1 MHAKAGGLAIPLP
14 ATTLS
19 PTTLFT
25 ATPRPPTLSPPMTP
39 AVSADPI
46 RLRDASQKAAA
57 GGALTADETL
67 LLYRGLDQPSL
78 GLLANDVRLRLNPP
92 HADGRLRVTYIVDRN
107 LNPTN
112 VCVTDCGF
120 CAFYRSPGD
129 AEAYVL
135 PREVIYQKV
144 EELISKGGIQVLLQ
158 GGHHPRLKTAWF
170 AELFRDVKQR
180 YPQVWIHGMSPPE
193 ITHLH
198 KLEKRPVREVLQDL
212 KAAGL
217 DSIPG
222 GGAEILVER
231 VRQII
236 APKKATTSEW
246 LEVFRQWAHLGGKGT
261 ATMMFGHVETDAE
274 RIEHLTRIRELQ
286 AETNVFTAFIP
297 WTFQPE
303 NTPMGKE
310 LLAARGG
317 SKATVAEYL
326 RTLSIARLHL
336 QNVPHVQ
343 SSFVTQGMKTCQ
355 VGLSMGADDFGSA
368 MLEENVVS
376 SAGCAHPTSI
386 PEIERHIKDAGFV
399 PQRRNM
405 MYEPVE
411 TPATDRFG
419 KPLGEKKAIVSE
431 ATAGH
436 ATAPPLG

>member
-1 MHAKAGGLAIPLP
+1 MTTA
-14 ATTLS
+14 AT
-19 PTTLFT
+19 
-25 ATPRPPTLSPPMTP
+25 
-39 AVSADPI
+39 ADPI
-46 RLRDASQKAAA
+46 RLRDLGQKAVD
-57 GGALTADETL
+57 GGRLLAEEALA
-67 LLYRGLDQPSL
+67 LYRGLDQPSL
-78 GLLANDVRLRLNPP
+78 GLLAHDVRLRLNPP
-92 HADGRLRVTYIVDRN
+92 QADGSVRVTYIVDRN

-129 AEAYVL
+129 PDAYVL

-144 EELISKGGIQVLLQ
+144 DELVSKGGIQLLLQ
-158 GGHHPRLKTAWF
+158 GGHHPKLKTDWY
-170 AELFRDVKQR
+170 AELFRDLKQR

-193 ITHLH
+193 ITHLS
-198 KLEKRPVREVLQDL
+198 KMEKRPVRDILVDL

-217 DSIPG
+217 QSIPG

-231 VRQII
+231 VRKVI
-236 APKKATTSEW
+236 APKKATTEEW
-246 LEVFRQWAHLGGKGT
+246 LEVMRQWGLMGGKGT

-274 RIEHLTRIRELQ
+274 RIEHMQRVRELQ
-286 AETNVFTAFIP
+286 DETGVFTAFIP

-303 NTPMGKE
+303 NTAMGASM
-310 LLAARGG
+310 LADRGG
-317 SKATVAEYL
+317 MKTTVAEYL
-326 RTLSIARLHL
+326 RTLSLSRLYL

-355 VGLSMGADDFGSA
+355 IGLSMGADDFGSA

-376 SAGCAHPTSI
+376 SAGCTHPTSI
-386 PEIERHIKDAGFV
+386 PEIERHIKDAGYV

-419 KPLGEKKAIVSE
+419 NPAGQKKAVVSKVE
-431 ATAGH
+431 A
-436 ATAPPLG
+436 

>member
-1 MHAKAGGLAIPLP
+1 MTP
-14 ATTLS
+14 
-19 PTTLFT
+19 T
-25 ATPRPPTLSPPMTP
+25 AT
-39 AVSADPI
+39 ADPVL
-46 RLRDASQKAAA
+46 LRDLGQKAVD
-57 GGALTADETL
+57 GGTLTPEEGL

-78 GLLANDVRLRLNPP
+78 GLLAHDVRLRLNPAGP
-92 HADGRLRVTYIVDRN
+92 DGKVRVTYIVDRN

-120 CAFYRSPGD
+120 CAFYRRPGD

-135 PREVIYQKV
+135 PREVIYQKI
-144 EELISKGGIQVLLQ
+144 EELLAHGGNQLLLQ
-158 GGHHPRLKTAWF
+158 GGHHPRFRSDWYAG
-170 AELFRDVKQR
+170 LFRDIKQR
-180 YPQVWIHGMSPPE
+180 YPTIWIHGMSPPE
-193 ITHLH
+193 ITHVAH
-198 KLEKRPVREVLQDL
+198 LEKRSVREVLVDL

-231 VRQII
+231 VRGII
-236 APKKATTSEW
+236 APKKATTAEW
-246 LEVFRQWAHLGGKGT
+246 LDVMRQWAGLGGKGS

-286 AETNVFTAFIP
+286 AECAPFTAFIP

-303 NTPMGKE
+303 NTPQGE
-310 LLAARGG
+310 AFLLPRGG
-317 SKATVAEYL
+317 QKATVAEYL
-326 RTLSIARLHL
+326 RMLSFCRLYL

-355 VGLSMGADDFGSA
+355 VGLAMGADDFGSA

-376 SAGCAHPTSI
+376 SAGCSHPTSI

-405 MYEPVE
+405 LYQPVATPE
-411 TPATDRFG
+411 TDKFG
-419 KPLGEKKAIVSE
+419 RPRGEKKAVVSE
-431 ATAGH
+431 VRA
-436 ATAPPLG
+436 

>member
-1 MHAKAGGLAIPLP
+1 MTPGAPVDPALLRDLGQKAVAGG
-14 ATTLS
+14 T
-19 PTTLFT
+19 
-25 ATPRPPTLSPPMTP
+25 
-39 AVSADPI
+39 
-46 RLRDASQKAAA
+46 
-57 GGALTADETL
+57 LTAAEAL
-67 LLYRGLDQPSL
+67 QLYRGLDQPSL

-92 HADGRLRVTYIVDRN
+92 HADGKVRVTYIVDRN

-120 CAFYRSPGD
+120 CAFYRSPD
-129 AEAYVL
+129 AADAYVL

-144 EELISKGGIQVLLQ
+144 EELLQKGGIQLLLQ
-158 GGHHPRLKTAWF
+158 GGHHPRLKSDWF
-170 AELFRDVKQR
+170 AELFRDLKSR

-193 ITHLH
+193 ITHLS
-198 KLEKRPVREVLQDL
+198 KLEKRPVRDVMVDL

-231 VRQII
+231 VRKVI
-236 APKKATTSEW
+236 APKKATTEEW
-246 LEVFRQWAHLGGKGT
+246 LEVYRQWARLGGKGT

-274 RIEHLTRIRELQ
+274 RIEHMTRIRDLQ
-286 AETNVFTAFIP
+286 AETGGVFTAFIP

-303 NTPMGKE
+303 NTAMGKVM
-310 LLAARGG
+310 LAERGG
-317 SKATVAEYL
+317 QKATVAEYL
-326 RTLSIARLHL
+326 RTLSLARLYL

-343 SSFVTQGMKTCQ
+343 SSFVTQGLKTCQ
-355 VGLSMGADDFGSA
+355 IGLAMGADDFGSA

-376 SAGCAHPTSI
+376 SAGCTHPTSI

-411 TPATDRFG
+411 TPPTDRFG
-419 KPLGEKKAIVSE
+419 QPLGQKKAVVSKVE
-431 ATAGH
+431 A
-436 ATAPPLG
+436 

>member
-1 MHAKAGGLAIPLP
+1 
-14 ATTLS
+14 
-19 PTTLFT
+19 
-25 ATPRPPTLSPPMTP
+25 MTP
-39 AVSADPI
+39 AVSVDPI
-46 RLRDASQKAAA
+46 LLRDASQKAIA
-57 GGALTADETL
+57 GGALTPAEAMV
-67 LLYRGLDQPSL
+67 LYRGLDQPSL
-78 GLLANDVRLRLNPP
+78 GLLANDVRMRLNPP
-92 HADGRLRVTYIVDRN
+92 HADGKARVTYIVDRN

-129 AEAYVL
+129 ADAYIL

-144 EELISKGGIQVLLQ
+144 DELIAKGGIQLLLQ
-158 GGHHPRLKTAWF
+158 GGHHPRLKSDWF
-170 AELFRDVKQR
+170 AELFRDLKSR

-193 ITHLH
+193 ITHLS
-198 KLEKRPVREVLQDL
+198 KLEKRPVRDVLLDL

-231 VRQII
+231 VRKVI
-236 APKKATTSEW
+236 APKKATTDEW
-246 LEVFRQWAHLGGKGT
+246 LEVYRQWAKLGGKGT
-261 ATMMFGHVETDAE
+261 ATMMFGHVESDAE
-274 RIEHLTRIRELQ
+274 RIEHMTRVRDLQ
-286 AETNVFTAFIP
+286 TETGGVFTAFIP

-303 NTPMGKE
+303 NTAMGKAF
-310 LLAARGG
+310 LADRGG

-326 RTLSIARLHL
+326 RTLSLSRLYL

-343 SSFVTQGMKTCQ
+343 SSFVTQGMKVCQ
-355 VGLSMGADDFGSA
+355 IGLSMGADDFGSA

-411 TPATDRFG
+411 TPATDKFG
-419 KPLGEKKAIVSE
+419 KPVADKKAVVSSAE
-431 ATAGH
+431 A
-436 ATAPPLG
+436 

>member
-1 MHAKAGGLAIPLP
+1 
-14 ATTLS
+14 
-19 PTTLFT
+19 
-25 ATPRPPTLSPPMTP
+25 MTP
-39 AVSADPI
+39 AVTADPI
-46 RLRDASQKAAA
+46 RLRDLAQKATD
-57 GGALTADETL
+57 GGTLSPTEALEL
-67 LLYRGLDQPSL
+67 FRGLDQPSL
-78 GLLANDVRLRLNPP
+78 GLCANDVRLRLNPAGP
-92 HADGRLRVTYIVDRN
+92 DGKVRVTYIVDRN

-129 AEAYVL
+129 ADAYVL

-144 EELISKGGIQVLLQ
+144 EELIQKGGIQLLLQ
-158 GGHHPRLKTAWF
+158 GGHHPRLKSDWF
-170 AELFRDVKQR
+170 AELFRDLKQR

-193 ITHLH
+193 ITHLS
-198 KLEKRPVREVLQDL
+198 KLEKRPVLDVLKDL
-212 KAAGL
+212 QSAGL

-231 VRQII
+231 VRKVI
-236 APKKATTSEW
+236 APKKATTDEW
-246 LEVFRQWAHLGGKGT
+246 LEVYRQWAKLGGKGT

-274 RIEHLTRIRELQ
+274 RIEHMTRIRELQ
-286 AETNVFTAFIP
+286 DETIREHGRGVFTAFIP

-303 NTPMGKE
+303 NTAMGAVMLKD
-310 LLAARGG
+310 RGG
-317 SKATVAEYL
+317 LKATVAEYL
-326 RTLSIARLHL
+326 RTLSMARLYL

-355 VGLSMGADDFGSA
+355 IGLSMGADDFGSA

-376 SAGCAHPTSI
+376 SAGCTHPTSI

-411 TPATDRFG
+411 TPATDKFG
-419 KPLGEKKAIVSE
+419 NPAGQKKAVVS
-431 ATAGH
+431 AVQA
-436 ATAPPLG
+436 

>member
-1 MHAKAGGLAIPLP
+1 MTTAFDPAQLRDAAQKAVAGGE
-14 ATTLS
+14 LS
-19 PTTLFT
+19 PTE
-25 ATPRPPTLSPPMTP
+25 AM
-39 AVSADPI
+39 
-46 RLRDASQKAAA
+46 
-57 GGALTADETL
+57 

-78 GLLANDVRLRLNPP
+78 GLLADTVRLRLNPP
-92 HADGRLRVTYIVDRN
+92 GEDGKVRVTYIVDRN

-129 AEAYVL
+129 PEAYIL

-144 EELISKGGIQVLLQ
+144 DDLISQGGIQLLLQ
-158 GGHHPRLKTAWF
+158 GGHHPKLTTGWY
-170 AELFRDVKQR
+170 AELFTDLKKR
-180 YPQVWIHGMSPPE
+180 YPQIWIHGMSPPE
-193 ITHLH
+193 ITHLS
-198 KLEKRPVREVLQDL
+198 KIEKRPVQEILTDL

-236 APKKATTSEW
+236 APKKATTDEW
-246 LEVFRQWAHLGGKGT
+246 LEVYRQWSALGGRGT
-261 ATMMFGHVETDAE
+261 ATMMFGHVETDEE
-274 RIEHLTRIRELQ
+274 RIEHMLRIRELQ
-286 AETNVFTAFIP
+286 QETGGVFTAFIP

-303 NTPMGKE
+303 NTAMGDR
-310 LLAARGG
+310 LLSDRGG
-317 SKATVAEYL
+317 LKATVAEYL
-326 RTLSIARLHL
+326 RTLSLSRLFL
-336 QNVPHVQ
+336 QNVQHIQ

-376 SAGCAHPTSI
+376 SAGCTHPASI

-405 MYEPVE
+405 LYEPVATPE
-411 TPATDRFG
+411 TDKFG
-419 KPLGEKKAIVSE
+419 KPKGQKKKVVSQVE
-431 ATAGH
+431 AQANG
-436 ATAPPLG
+436 